1 MSSEDTPK
9 RYTPR
14 GFRIYT
20 EFVDT
25 YGKKVDV
32 LESSLAT
39 EWRVWIHA
47 EDGSAH
53 LNAEQAEQVRDALDE
68 WLREY
73 YPERLSVPGEVRNG
87 Q

>member
-1 MSSEDTPK
+1 MTVEQQF
-9 RYTPR
+9 TPR

-20 EFVDT
+20 QFVDT

-39 EWRVWIHA
+39 ESRVWIHA

-53 LNAEQAEQVRDALDE
+53 LNAEQARTVRDALDE

-73 YPERLSVPGEVRNG
+73 HGDT